1 MLNIIKSGFC
11 TPGHDRIKEEILKR
25 VTDGQRVIMIVP
37 EQQTVL
43 AEAEMADFLPSS
55 APLNFEVTNFT
66 RLANSTARALGG
78 ISGEYCDKTKK
89 SLIMWQALSELSPVL
104 STAVSKQVNEG
115 LVTRYLNAT
124 AQLSAFNIGSE
135 ELEAAANAEKLQDSR
150 LRAKLID
157 LCTVYS
163 LYKKLLQEKYADTS
177 DDCRIMLD
185 KLRANPDYLKGSY
198 VYLEGF
204 TSFTEPQY
212 AIIGE
217 MSARLSLT
225 VLLGISKVCE
235 DSFEYTEVRNALE
248 KLKRAARLA
257 GSDIKISTEA
267 TPKNPESKISVSS
280 DLLWRNYGIPDNLCL
295 QNPEEIRIFEADT
308 PYDECDFIASDI
320 KCRVMRG
327 DKYSDFAI
335 VARSADKYAGILDAA
350 LLRESIPSF
359 ISKRTD
365 LSSFEAIKLIYTAYA
380 AIRSGFSRESVI
392 SYAKCSPSGISRD
405 ECDELE
411 YYAEKWQIGGS
422 GFTDGKLWNMNPD
435 GYSTVWRD
443 SSKKKLVK
451 INEIKN
457 RLMTPL
463 YSFSKK
469 ISRAKTVENH
479 AKLLVDFLEE
489 IRLPDSLAKKAS
501 ELEAMGEIGYS
512 MEISRLWKIICDAL
526 DTMVEVA
533 GSAEACAEEFLGQL
547 KICFANVDIAKIP
560 AFVDEVTVGSADML
574 RLYGRKHVYLI
585 GVNAGEFPGN
595 VTENSYF
602 TEKDKEI
609 LADLGLS
616 FTSELETKGAR
627 ELYIFTRAYTY
638 ATESVTLSYSVKDTK
653 YKAQKRDGVIAKLLS
668 LFGESLKVKK
678 ICELCALDLVWSAQ
692 GAINNF
698 SKVNSLEKKALEE
711 ALVNAGEG
719 DTVAKIKQPIQNGKM
734 SLDPTSVGAD
744 VRRPLSLTQSRIDTF
759 NNCPLSYFCRYTL
772 KLSPEEVAEFDA
784 RNIGTFIHAILENA
798 FSEVARENIDTGE
811 LSKKERVELTERAA
825 KKYLSELGEDDSS
838 SNMTKIKLA
847 RLLRATVPIVD
858 GLCDEFASSGFKPKF
873 FELAITESGDDTPD
887 PIKMTSP
894 LGREVRVFGFIDRVD
909 SYKKD
914 GNVYVRVVDYKTGT
928 KKFSPEDIAKGKNL
942 QMFLYLKSIIDS
954 ENPEFLKRM
963 DVDGRLIPAGVIYQK
978 TSLSDTRIDSP
989 DDALAEE
996 AVSAAQGREGM
1007 VLDDP
1012 EILKAMGLKYTPVYD
1027 SKNPDKPSSRKSNL
1041 LFTEQSLDALM
1052 DEAILAVGKAA
1063 DGITEGNIK
1072 AEPRVE
1078 KGGATSCESCEF
1090 KPICRAAVI
1099 K

>member
-1 MLNIIKSGFC
+1 MINIIKSSFC
-11 TPGHDRIKEEILKR
+11 SPGHDRIKEEILKK
-25 VTDGQRVIMIVP
+25 VNEGQRVILIVP
-37 EQQTVL
+37 EQQTVI
-43 AEAEMADFLPSS
+43 AEAEMADFLPPS

-89 SLIMWQALSELSPVL
+89 SLLMWQALSELSPML

-115 LVTRYLNAT
+115 LVARYLNAAT
-124 AQLSAFNIGSE
+124 QLSAFNISAE
-135 ELEAAANAEKLQDSR
+135 ELEEAANAEKLQDSR
-150 LRAKLID
+150 LKAKLAD
-157 LCTVYS
+157 LCMVYS
-163 LYKKLLQEKYADTS
+163 LYKRLIKEKYADAS

-185 KLRANPDYLKGSY
+185 KLRANPDYLKGSC

-212 AIIGE
+212 AILGE
-217 MSARLSLT
+217 LSARLSVT

-235 DSFEYTEVRNALE
+235 NSFEYTEVRAAIE
-248 KLKRAARLA
+248 RLKRTARLA
-257 GSDIKISTEA
+257 NSDVKIFTEA
-267 TPKNPESKISVSS
+267 TPKNPDSQISRSA
-280 DLLWRNYGIPDNLCL
+280 DLLWRNYGIFDNLYL
-295 QNPEEIRIFEADT
+295 QNSEEIRIFEADT
-308 PYDECDFIASDI
+308 PYDECDFVASDI
-320 KCRVMRG
+320 RRRVMQG
-327 DKYSDFAI
+327 DRYSDFAI
-335 VARSADKYAGILDAA
+335 VARNVDKYAGILDAA
-350 LLRESIPSF
+350 LLRESIPAF
-359 ISKRTD
+359 VSKHTD

-380 AIRSGFSRESVI
+380 AVRSGFSRESVI

-422 GFTDGKLWNMNPD
+422 GFTDGRLWNMNPD
-435 GYSTVWRD
+435 GYSTIWRD
-443 SSKKKLVK
+443 HSKAKLVK
-451 INEIKN
+451 INEIKD
-457 RLMTPL
+457 RLITPL

-469 ISRAKTVENH
+469 VSRAKTVAEH
-479 AKLLVDFLEE
+479 ARVLVEFLEE
-489 IRLPDSLAKKAS
+489 INLPDSLAKKA
-501 ELEAMGEIGYS
+501 LALKAMGEASYAL
-512 MEISRLWKIICDAL
+512 EISGLWKIICDAL

-533 GSAEACAEEFLGQL
+533 GDTEACAEAFLGQL

-609 LADLGLS
+609 LSGLGLS
-616 FTSELETKGAR
+616 FTPELETKGAR

-653 YKAQKRDGVIAKLLS
+653 YKAKQRDGVITKLIS
-668 LFGESLKVKK
+668 LFGESLRVKK
-678 ICELCALDLVWSAQ
+678 VCDLGAKDLVWSSES
-692 GAINNF
+692 AINNF
-698 SKVNSLEKKALEE
+698 SQVKSSEKKALEE
-711 ALVNAGEG
+711 ALINAGKG
-719 DTVAKIKQPIQNGKM
+719 DTVAKIKQPITNGNI
-734 SLDPTSVGAD
+734 SLDPSVIGAD
-744 VRRPLSLTQSRIDTF
+744 ASRPLSLTQSRIDTF
-759 NNCPLSYFCRYTL
+759 NSCPLSHFCRYTL
-772 KLSPEEVAEFDA
+772 RLSPEEVAEFDA

-798 FSEVARENIDTGE
+798 FSEVAEKNIDTGA
-811 LSKKERVELTERAA
+811 LSKEERAELTERAA
-825 KKYLSELGEDDSS
+825 RKYLNELGEDDGA
-838 SNMTKIKLA
+838 SNMTKIKLS

-894 LGREVRVFGFIDRVD
+894 HGREVRVFGFIDRVD
-909 SYKKD
+909 TYKKD
-914 GNVYVRVVDYKTGT
+914 GDVYVRVVDYKTGA
-928 KKFSPEDIAKGKNL
+928 KKFSPDDIAKGKNL

-954 ENPEFLKRM
+954 ENPEFLKKL
-963 DVDGRLIPAGVIYQK
+963 DVEGRLIPAGVIYQK
-978 TSLSDTRIDSP
+978 TSLSDTRIDYP
-989 DDALAEE
+989 DDSLAKE
-996 AVSAAQGREGM
+996 AVRAAQGREGM
-1007 VLDDP
+1007 VLNDP
-1012 EILKAMGLKYTPVYD
+1012 EILKAMGLEYTPVYD
-1027 SKNPDKPSSRKSNL
+1027 SKNPDKPSSRKSDL
-1041 LFTEQSLDALM
+1041 LFTEQSLNTFM

-1078 KGGATSCESCEF
+1078 KGGATSCESCDF

>member
-1 MLNIIKSGFC
+1 MLNIITSSFC
-11 TPGHDRIKEEILKR
+11 APGHDRIKGEILKR
-25 VTDGQRVIMIVP
+25 VNDGQRVIMIVP

-89 SLIMWQALSELSPVL
+89 SLLMWQALSELSPML
-104 STAVSKQVNEG
+104 STAVSKQINEG
-115 LVTRYLNAT
+115 LVARYLNAT
-124 AQLSAFNIGSE
+124 AQLSAFNISAE
-135 ELEAAANAEKLQDSR
+135 ELEEAANAEKLQDSR
-150 LRAKLID
+150 LKAKLVD
-157 LCTVYS
+157 LCAVYS
-163 LYKKLLQEKYADTS
+163 LYKRLVNEKYADTS

-185 KLRANPDYLKGSY
+185 KLRANPDYLKGSH

-217 MSARLSLT
+217 LSGRLSLT
-225 VLLGISKVCE
+225 ALLEISKVCE
-235 DSFEYTEVRNALE
+235 NSFEYTEVRNAIE
-248 KLKRAARLA
+248 RLKRVARLA
-257 GSDIKISTEA
+257 DSDVRIFTEA
-267 TPKNPESKISVSS
+267 TPKNPESQISRSA
-280 DLLWRNYGIPDNLCL
+280 DLLWRNYGVSDNLCL
-295 QNPEEIRIFEADT
+295 QNSEEIRIFEADT
-308 PYDECDFIASDI
+308 PYDECDFVASDI
-320 KCRVMRG
+320 RRRVMRG
-327 DKYSDFAI
+327 DRYSDFAI
-335 VARSADKYAGILDAA
+335 VARNVDKYAGILDAA
-350 LLRESIPSF
+350 LLRESIPAF
-359 ISKRTD
+359 ISKHTD

-380 AIRSGFSRESVI
+380 AVRSGFSRESVI

-411 YYAEKWQIGGS
+411 YYAEKWQISGP
-422 GFTDGKLWNMNPD
+422 GFTDGRLWNMNPD

-443 SSKKKLVK
+443 SAKEKLVK
-451 INEIKN
+451 INKIRE
-457 RLMTPL
+457 RLISPL
-463 YSFSKK
+463 CDFSKA
-469 ISRAKTVENH
+469 ILRAKTVEDH
-479 AKLLVDFLEE
+479 AKLLVDFLKE

-501 ELEAMGEIGYS
+501 ELEAMGEVAYA
-512 MEISRLWKIICDAL
+512 MEISKLWKIICDSL

-533 GSAEACAEEFLGQL
+533 GSAKACAEDFLGQL

-585 GVNAGEFPGN
+585 GVNAGEFPGS
-595 VTENSYF
+595 VAENSYF

-609 LADLGLS
+609 LAGLGLS
-616 FTSELETKGAR
+616 FTPELETKGAR

-653 YKAQKRDGVIAKLLS
+653 YKAKKRDGVITRLIS
-668 LFGESLKVKK
+668 LFGESLEIKK
-678 ICELCALDLVWSAQ
+678 ICDLSATDLVWSSES
-692 GAINNF
+692 AINNF
-698 SKVNSLEKKALEE
+698 ARVNASEKKALEE
-711 ALVNAGEG
+711 ALISAGEG
-719 DTVAKIKQPIQNGKM
+719 DTVEKIKQPIANGKIN
-734 SLDPTSVGAD
+734 LDPSVISSD
-744 VRRPLSLTQSRIDTF
+744 TRRPLSLTQSRIDTF

-798 FSEVARENIDTGE
+798 FSEVVRENIDTGA
-811 LSKKERVELTERAA
+811 LSKEERVELTERAA
-825 KKYLSELGEDDSS
+825 KKYLNELGEDDGA
-838 SNMTKIKLA
+838 SNMTKIKLS

-894 LGREVRVFGFIDRVD
+894 HGREVRVFGFIDRVD
-909 SYKKD
+909 TYKKD
-914 GNVYVRVVDYKTGT
+914 GDVYVRVVDYKTGA
-928 KKFSPEDIAKGKNL
+928 KKFSPDDIAKGKNL

-954 ENPEFLKRM
+954 ENPEFLKKLG
-963 DVDGRLIPAGVIYQK
+963 VDGRLIPAGVIYQK
-978 TSLSDTRIDSP
+978 TSLSDTRIDYP
-989 DDALAEE
+989 DDSLAKE
-996 AVSAAQGREGM
+996 AVRAAQGREGM
-1007 VLDDP
+1007 VLDNP
-1012 EILKAMGLKYTPVYD
+1012 EILNAMGLEYTPVYD
-1027 SKNPDKPSSRKSNL
+1027 SKNPDKPSPRKSNL

-1052 DEAILAVGKAA
+1052 DEAILAVGNAA
-1063 DGITEGNIK
+1063 DGITGGNIK

-1078 KGGATSCESCEF
+1078 KGGATSCESCDF